1 MDVSNPRDRIWL
13 NMHNTERMARY
24 FSRRSR
30 QLELRHKTFTFFV
43 AVIPVIAI
51 AILQLDWENKHV
63 VASGVLTAAAVIE
76 IALIHFGSGGDVKAA
91 KVIGNQAARLAE
103 DWRLLWID
111 QGRNNIVQWIES
123 LERQTVQI
131 TAEGVSYKEDLND
144 ECFEE
149 VEHEFSYKFRG

>member
-24 FSRRSR
+24 FSRRSS
-30 QLELRHKTFTFFV
+30 QLEMRHKIFTFFV

-51 AILQLDWENKHV
+51 AILQLDLEGKYWL
-63 VASGVLTAAAVIE
+63 ASGVLVVAAVIE

-91 KVIGNQAARLAE
+91 KIIGNQAARLAE

-111 QGRNNIVQWIES
+111 QKRDNIVQWIEL

-131 TAEGVSYKEDLND
+131 TAEGVSYREELND

-149 VEHEFSYKFRG
+149 VEHEFSYKFGG